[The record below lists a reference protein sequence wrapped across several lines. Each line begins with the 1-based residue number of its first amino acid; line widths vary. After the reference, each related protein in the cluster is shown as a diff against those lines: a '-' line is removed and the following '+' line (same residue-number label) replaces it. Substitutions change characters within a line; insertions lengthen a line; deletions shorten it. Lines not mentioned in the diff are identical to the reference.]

1 MKKNIAKLMITGLIA
16 LAPAFS
22 MAQPTPGNNSN
33 GSAVGGNPIG
43 GGGGAAPVGSGVGL
57 LLGLAAAYG
66 AKRIYDA
73 RKKLEE

>member
-1 MKKNIAKLMITGLIA
+1 MKKIIAKLMIAGLMA
-16 LAPAFS
+16 FAPS
-22 MAQPTPGNNSN
+22 LLMAQPSPGNNSN
-33 GSAVGGNPIG
+33 GNAVGGNPI